1 MKNIAII
8 PARGGSKRIQKKNI
22 KDFLGKPIIA
32 YSIDVAINSGLFEEV
47 MVSTD
52 DEEIAEISISC
63 GAKIP
68 FFRSAENAD
77 DYATLAD
84 VILEVLAVYS
94 KKTIKFENVCCILPT
109 TPLLSVKRITEAYEL
124 LSGDQFTSVIPVV
137 KHSYPIHRAL
147 IMDDKNYLTLNWP
160 EHLKDRSQDLPVTF
174 HDSGSFYWMKSNV
187 FQTEKTLFTRDGTGL
202 VLGDIEAQDL
212 DNEMDWRIA
221 EIKYKV
227 LNG

>member
-22 KDFLGKPIIA
+22 KNFLGKPIIA
-32 YSIDVAINSGLFEEV
+32 YSIDTAINSRLFEEV

-52 DEEIAEISISC
+52 DEEIAKISMSC

-68 FFRSAENAD
+68 FFRSDENAD
-77 DYATLAD
+77 DYATLSD
-84 VILEVLAVYS
+84 VILEVLSEYS
-94 KKTIKFENVCCILPT
+94 KKTVKFDNVCCILPT
-109 TPLLSVKRITEAYEL
+109 APLITVKRITEAYEI
-124 LSGDQFTSVIPVV
+124 LSGDQFTSVIPIV
-137 KHSYPIHRAL
+137 KHSSPIYRAL
-147 IMDDKNYLTLNWP
+147 IMDDKKYLALNWP
-160 EHLKDRSQDLPVTF
+160 EHLKDRSQDLPVTY
-174 HDSGSFYWMKSNV
+174 HDSGSFYWIRSNV
-187 FQTEKTLFTRDGTGL
+187 FQTEKTLFTRDGTGI
-202 VLGDIEAQDL
+202 VLEDMEAQDL

>member
-22 KDFLGKPIIA
+22 KKFLGKPIIA
-32 YSIDVAINSGLFEEV
+32 YSIDAAINSGLFEEV

-68 FFRSAENAD
+68 FLRSEENAD
-77 DYATLAD
+77 DYATLSD
-84 VILEVLAVYS
+84 VILEVLSEYS
-94 KKTIKFENVCCILPT
+94 KKTIKFENACCILPT
-109 TPLLSVKRITEAYEL
+109 APLLSVKRITEAYEL
-124 LSGDQFTSVIPVV
+124 LSGDQFTSVIPIV

-147 IMDDKNYLTLNWP
+147 IMDDNNNLNLNWP
-160 EHLKDRSQDLPVTF
+160 EHLKDRSQDLPVTY

-187 FQTEKTLFTRDGTGL
+187 FQTEKTLFTKDGTGI
-202 VLGDIEAQDL
+202 VLEDIEAQDL